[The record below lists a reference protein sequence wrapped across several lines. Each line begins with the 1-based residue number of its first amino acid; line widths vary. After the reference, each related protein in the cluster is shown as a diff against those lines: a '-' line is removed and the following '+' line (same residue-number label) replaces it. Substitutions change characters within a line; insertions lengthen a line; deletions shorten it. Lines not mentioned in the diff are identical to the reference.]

1 MPTAACN
8 EPSLLTV
15 FFFPPRKVSTFEALD
30 IFILYRVE
38 WFNLNF
44 PKALVMNLKKKIIT
58 DILKKLFFSY
68 KHNTLSGDIYGDAE

>member
-15 FFFPPRKVSTFEALD
+15 FFFAPRKVSTFEALD

-38 WFNLNF
+38 WFNLYF
-44 PKALVMNLKKKIIT
+44 PKNLVMNLKKNHYGYF
-58 DILKKLFFSY
+58 KKTVISY
-68 KHNTLSGDIYGDAE
+68 KHTLSGDIYGDVE